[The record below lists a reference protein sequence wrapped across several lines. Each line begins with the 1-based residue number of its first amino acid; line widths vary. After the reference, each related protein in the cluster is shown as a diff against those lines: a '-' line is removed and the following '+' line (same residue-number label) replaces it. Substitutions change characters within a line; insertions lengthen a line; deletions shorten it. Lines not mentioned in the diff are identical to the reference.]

1 MSPEPE
7 RSEGAQKARPERT
20 LLVTGGAGFI
30 GARFVTNHLARYAND
45 RVIVVDALTYAGN
58 LGNLPEDAARAG
70 RLEFVH
76 GSVRSPALMDALT
89 ARADAV
95 VHFAAETHVPRS
107 IVDSLVFLETDV
119 LGTQMVLAQA
129 LRHRSRVE
137 RVVHIS
143 SSEVYGSA
151 VRAPMDEEHPLD
163 PRTPYA
169 AAKCGADRL
178 VSSFAHTYGL
188 PVVILRPFNN
198 YGPGQHLEKLVPR
211 LVTSAL
217 LDEPL
222 TVHGDGA
229 AARDWVF
236 VDDTCDAIERVLERP
251 AADVVGQVFNVG
263 TGIATDVL
271 GMARKV
277 LALAGRDES
286 SIVHT
291 DERPGQVQ
299 LHVAATKK
307 ATETLGFEA
316 RVGLEEGLAR
326 TLAWYRDNRERWEP
340 QRWMRSVPVVDG
352 DGRFTYW

>member
-1 MSPEPE
+1 MS
-7 RSEGAQKARPERT
+7 ART

-30 GARFVTNHLARYAND
+30 GARFVTNHLARHAND
-45 RVIVVDALTYAGN
+45 RVIVLDALTYAGN

-129 LRHRSRVE
+129 LRHRDRVR

-151 VRAPMDEEHPLD
+151 VTTPMAEDHPLD
-163 PRTPYA
+163 PCTPYA

-178 VSSFAHTYGL
+178 VSSFWHTYAL
-188 PVVILRPFNN
+188 PVVIVRPFNN

-217 LDEPL
+217 DGEPL
-222 TVHGDGA
+222 TVHGTGA
-229 AARDWVF
+229 AARDWVY
-236 VDDTCDAIERVLERP
+236 VDDTCEAIERILDAPEDAVAGE
-251 AADVVGQVFNVG
+251 VFNVG

-271 GMARKV
+271 TMARRV

-286 SIVHT
+286 SITHT

-307 ATETLGFEA
+307 SLETLGFET
-316 RVGLEEGLAR
+316 RVGLDDGLAR
-326 TLAWYRDNRERWEP
+326 TLAWYRDQRARWEP

-352 DGRFTYW
+352 DGRFSWW

>member
-1 MSPEPE
+1 M
-7 RSEGAQKARPERT
+7 AERT

-30 GARFVTNHLARYAND
+30 GARFVTLHLERFPAD
-45 RVIVVDALTYAGN
+45 RVIVLDALTYAGN
-58 LGNLPEDAARAG
+58 LGNLPEDAVRAG

-76 GSVRSPALMDALT
+76 GSVRSPALVDALT
-89 ARADAV
+89 ERADVV

-129 LRHRSRVE
+129 LRHRQRLSC
-137 RVVHIS
+137 VVHIS

-151 VRAPMDEEHPLD
+151 VRLPMDEDHPLD
-163 PRTPYA
+163 PCTPYA

-178 VSSFAHTYGL
+178 VSAFSHTYGL

-217 LDEPL
+217 LDEPI
-222 TVHGDGA
+222 TVHGTGA

-236 VDDTCDAIERVLERP
+236 VDDTCAAIECVLERP
-251 AADVVGQVFNVG
+251 AADLAGEVFNVG

-271 GMARKV
+271 TMARKV
-277 LALAGRDES
+277 VTLAGRS
-286 SIVHT
+286 SASIVHT

-299 LHVAATKK
+299 LHLTATKK
-307 ATETLGFEA
+307 ATEVLGFEA
-316 RVGLEEGLAR
+316 KTDLDRGLAL
-326 TLAWYRDNRERWEP
+326 TLDWYRDNRARWEP

-352 DGRFTYW
+352 EGRFTYW

>member
-1 MSPEPE
+1 VT
-7 RSEGAQKARPERT
+7 ARPERT

-30 GARFVTNHLARYAND
+30 GSRFVTRHLDRCPRD
-45 RVIVVDALTYAGN
+45 RVIVLDALTYAGN
-58 LGNLPEDAARAG
+58 LANLPEQAVREG

-129 LRHRSRVE
+129 LRHRARVE

-151 VRAPMDEEHPLD
+151 VRTQMDEDHPLD
-163 PRTPYA
+163 PCTPYA

-178 VSSFAHTYGL
+178 VSSFAHTYEL

-211 LVTSAL
+211 LVTGAL
-217 LDEPL
+217 DGEPL
-222 TVHGDGA
+222 TVHGTGA

-251 AADVVGQVFNVG
+251 VAAVAGEVFNVG

-277 LALAGRDES
+277 LALAGRGEA

-291 DERPGQVQ
+291 EERPGQVS
-299 LHVAATKK
+299 LHVAGTKK
-307 ATETLGFEA
+307 ATEVLGFEA
-316 RVGLEEGLAR
+316 RVGLDEGLVR
-326 TLAWYRDNRERWEP
+326 TFEWYRENRTRWEA

-352 DGRFTYW
+352 AGRFTYW

>member
-1 MSPEPE
+1 MTV
-7 RSEGAQKARPERT
+7 ERT

-30 GARFVTNHLARYAND
+30 GAHFVTRHLARFPRD
-45 RVIVVDALTYAGN
+45 RVIVLDALTYAGS
-58 LGNLPEDAARAG
+58 LGNLPEDAMRGG

-89 ARADAV
+89 ARSDAV

-107 IVDSLVFLETDV
+107 IVDALVFLETDV

-129 LRHRSRVE
+129 LRHRDRVR

-151 VRAPMDEEHPLD
+151 VRTPMDEDHPLD
-163 PRTPYA
+163 PCTPYA

-198 YGPGQHLEKLVPR
+198 YGPGQHLEKLVQR

-222 TVHGDGA
+222 TVHGTGA

-236 VDDTCDAIERVLERP
+236 VHDTCDAIECVLERP
-251 AADVVGQVFNVG
+251 DADVVGQVFNVG

-271 GMARKV
+271 TMARKV
-277 LALAGRDES
+277 SALAGRDAA
-286 SIVHT
+286 SIAHT
-291 DERPGQVQ
+291 DERPGQVR

-307 ATETLGFEA
+307 AIETLGFET
-316 RVGLEEGLAR
+316 RIGLDAGLAL
-326 TLAWYRDNRERWEP
+326 TLAWYRENRARWEP

-352 DGRFTYW
+352 DGRFSWW

>member
-1 MSPEPE
+1 MN
-7 RSEGAQKARPERT
+7 AERT
-20 LLVTGGAGFI
+20 ILVTGGAGFI
-30 GARFVTNHLARYAND
+30 GARFVTNHLARFPRD

-58 LGNLPEDAARAG
+58 LGNLPEDAAREG

-129 LRHRSRVE
+129 LRHRARVE

-151 VRAPMDEEHPLD
+151 VRTPMDEDHPLD
-163 PRTPYA
+163 PCTPYA

-217 LDEPL
+217 DGEPL
-222 TVHGDGA
+222 GVHGSGA
-229 AARDWVF
+229 AARDWVY
-236 VDDTCDAIERVLERP
+236 VDDTCDAIERALDAPAERV
-251 AADVVGQVFNVG
+251 AGQVFNVG
-263 TGIATDVL
+263 TGVATDVL
-271 GMARKV
+271 SMARRV

-291 DERPGQVQ
+291 ADRPGQVQ
-299 LHVAATKK
+299 LHVAAAKK

-316 RVGLEEGLAR
+316 ATSLDDGLAR
-326 TLAWYRDNRERWEP
+326 TFAWYRDHRARWEP

-352 DGRFTYW
+352 AGRFTYW

>member
-1 MSPEPE
+1 LS
-7 RSEGAQKARPERT
+7 AART

-30 GARFVTNHLARYAND
+30 GARFVTRHLERCPRD
-45 RVIVVDALTYAGN
+45 RVIVLDALTYAGN
-58 LGNLPEDAARAG
+58 LANLPEDAVRAG

-76 GSVRSPALMDALT
+76 GSVRSPALVDALV
-89 ARADAV
+89 ARADVV

-129 LRHRSRVE
+129 LRHRQRLD

-151 VRAPMDEEHPLD
+151 VRTPMDEEHPLD
-163 PRTPYA
+163 PCTPYA

-178 VSSFAHTYGL
+178 VSSFAHTYAL

-217 LDEPL
+217 LGEPL
-222 TVHGDGA
+222 SVHGSGS
-229 AARDWVF
+229 AARDWVY
-236 VDDTCDAIERVLERP
+236 VDDTCDAVERVLEARL
-251 AADVVGQVFNVG
+251 ADVAGEVFNVG
-263 TGIATDVL
+263 TGVATDVL
-271 GMARKV
+271 AIARKV
-277 LALAGRDES
+277 AALAGRDAS
-286 SIVHT
+286 SIVHGA
-291 DERPGQVQ
+291 DRPGQVQ

-307 ATETLGFEA
+307 ATEALGFEA
-316 RVGLEEGLAR
+316 KVELDLGLAR
-326 TLAWYRDNRERWEP
+326 TLAWYREHPARWEA

-352 DGRFTYW
+352 AGRFTYW